1 MCSDFQ
7 QLLKILQKSKLLSG
21 TSKLEIIIFAFEPP
35 DGLVVLI
42 RKSFP
47 DLFDCLNLVH
57 TMNTTENTDNDW
69 LFEITPKNKFF
80 SLNFKEVWQ
89 YRDLLMLFVKRD
101 VVTVYKQTI
110 LGPLW
115 YLIQP
120 LFTSITFTIIFNTVA
135 GIDTGTVPPF
145 LFNLAG
151 ITVWNYFTACLNDT
165 SDTFKRNAAIFGK
178 VYFPR
183 IIMPLS
189 VVISNLLKFG
199 IQFMIFVAFYIFY
212 YLRGA
217 AISINESLL
226 FFPLLVALMGI
237 LGLGLGMFISSLVTK
252 YRDFSYLIGFGVQL
266 LMYLSAVMYP
276 MALIKEKLPAYGW
289 LVEYNPLAYVIETTR
304 YMLLGIGQISFL
316 GLGYT
321 FAVTVIVFLVGVLI
335 FNKTEKSFIDT
346 V

>member
-1 MCSDFQ
+1 MST
-7 QLLKILQKSKLLSG
+7 K
-21 TSKLEIIIFAFEPP
+21 
-35 DGLVVLI
+35 
-42 RKSFP
+42 
-47 DLFDCLNLVH
+47 
-57 TMNTTENTDNDW
+57 ENIESNW

-80 SLNFKEVWQ
+80 SLNLKEVWQ

-135 GIDTGTVPPF
+135 GIETGTIPPF

-151 ITVWNYFTACLNDT
+151 IMVWNYFTSCLTDT
-165 SDTFKRNAAIFGK
+165 SDTFKKNAAIFGK

-183 IIMPLS
+183 VIMPIS
-189 VVISNLLKFG
+189 IVVSNLLKFG
-199 IQFMIFVAFYIFY
+199 IQFLIFIGFYIY
-212 YLRGA
+212 YFFQGA
-217 AISINESLL
+217 ALVLNNLVL
-226 FFPLLVALMGI
+226 FFPLLIALMGI
-237 LGLGLGMFISSLVTK
+237 LGLGLGMIISSLVTK
-252 YRDFSYLIGFGVQL
+252 YRDFTYLIGFGVQL

-276 MALIKEKLPAYGW
+276 MALIQSKMPDYAW
-289 LVEYNPLAYVIETTR
+289 IIQYNPLAYIVETAR
-304 YMLLGIGQISFL
+304 YMLLNIGQISTL
-316 GLGYT
+316 GLVY
-321 FAVTVIVFLVGVLI
+321 TVIVTIFVFIVGLLV

>member
-1 MCSDFQ
+1 MS
-7 QLLKILQKSKLLSG
+7 
-21 TSKLEIIIFAFEPP
+21 
-35 DGLVVLI
+35 
-42 RKSFP
+42 
-47 DLFDCLNLVH
+47 H
-57 TMNTTENTDNDW
+57 TEKTDTTW

-80 SLNFKEVWQ
+80 SLNLKEVWQ
-89 YRDLLMLFVKRD
+89 YRDLLFLFVKRD
-101 VVTVYKQTI
+101 VVTVYKQTV

-120 LFTSITFTIIFNTVA
+120 LFTSITFTIIFNNLA

-165 SDTFKRNAAIFGK
+165 SDTFKKNAAIFGK

-189 VVISNLLKFG
+189 IVISNLLKFG
-199 IQFMIFVAFYIFY
+199 IQFLIFIAFYIY
-212 YLRGA
+212 YYSQGA
-217 AISINESLL
+217 RISLNGATL
-226 FFPLLVALMGI
+226 FFPLLIALMGI

-252 YRDFSYLIGFGVQL
+252 YRDFSYLISFGVQL
-266 LMYLSAVMYP
+266 LMYVSAVMYP
-276 MALIKEKLPAYGW
+276 MALIKEKLPTYGW
-289 LVEYNPLAYVIETTR
+289 LVQYNPLAYVIETTR
-304 YMLLGIGQISFL
+304 YMLLNVGQISIW
-316 GLGYT
+316 GLSYT
-321 FAVTVIVFLVGVLI
+321 FLVTVMVFFIGVLI

>member
-1 MCSDFQ
+1 MID
-7 QLLKILQKSKLLSG
+7 
-21 TSKLEIIIFAFEPP
+21 
-35 DGLVVLI
+35 
-42 RKSFP
+42 
-47 DLFDCLNLVH
+47 
-57 TMNTTENTDNDW
+57 TENIEKDW

-80 SLNFKEVWQ
+80 SLNLKEVWQ

-101 VVTVYKQTI
+101 VVTVYKQTV

-120 LFTSITFTIIFNTVA
+120 LFTSITFTIIFNNLA

-151 ITVWNYFTACLNDT
+151 ITVWNYFTACLNGT
-165 SDTFKRNAAIFGK
+165 SNTFGANAGIFGK

-183 IIMPLS
+183 LIVPIS
-189 VVISNLLKFG
+189 IVISNLIKFG
-199 IQFMIFVAFYIFY
+199 IQFLIFVVFYIFY
-212 YLRGA
+212 YLKGA
-217 AISINESLL
+217 TVGLNGAVV
-226 FFPLLVALMGI
+226 FFPLLIVLMGV

-252 YRDFSYLIGFGVQL
+252 YRDFSNLIGFGVQL
-266 LMYLSAVMYP
+266 LMDLSAVMYP
-276 MALIKEKLPAYGW
+276 MALINQKLPTYGW
-289 LVEYNPLAYVIETTR
+289 LVHYNPLAYVIDTTR
-304 YMLLGIGQISFL
+304 YMLLNVGQISIW

-321 FAVTVIVFLVGVLI
+321 FIITVAVFFVGVLI